1 MLDLLTFEFYLCR
14 TMLSCWIACFYG
26 LFLNARAF
34 FVMFGMLHIIF
45 VDLNVSEITV
55 TPKILSKQATLRS
68 V

>member
-1 MLDLLTFEFYLCR
+1 
-14 TMLSCWIACFYG
+14 MLSCWIACFYG